1 MKGLREKGVLGALK
15 GLWMYSGTNVLGPQA
30 VEEKHP
36 HLEVS
41 PFLSRLGDKNE
52 GMPSFYIKIYFMPEK
67 DRLKISLLKRPGCL
81 KTRVHYLGPRP
92 TPGRWLGLLTPV
104 DKR

>member
-1 MKGLREKGVLGALK
+1 MKGIRDKGVWGALK
-15 GLWMYSGTNVLGPQA
+15 GLWMNSGTDVLSPQA

-41 PFLSRLGDKNE
+41 TFLSRLGDKNE

-67 DRLKISLLKRPGCL
+67 KDRLKISLLKRPE
-81 KTRVHYLGPRP
+81 
-92 TPGRWLGLLTPV
+92 
-104 DKR
+104 D

>member
-1 MKGLREKGVLGALK
+1 MN
-15 GLWMYSGTNVLGPQA
+15 SGTDVLSPQA

-41 PFLSRLGDKNE
+41 IFLSRLGDKNE

-67 DRLKISLLKRPGCL
+67 KDRLKISLLKRPGC
-81 KTRVHYLGPRP
+81 
-92 TPGRWLGLLTPV
+92 
-104 DKR
+104 